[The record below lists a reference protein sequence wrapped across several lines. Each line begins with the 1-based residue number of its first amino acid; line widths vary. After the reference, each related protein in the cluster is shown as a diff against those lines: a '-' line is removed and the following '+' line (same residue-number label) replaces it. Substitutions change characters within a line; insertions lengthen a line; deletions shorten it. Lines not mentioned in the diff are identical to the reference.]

1 MPTADYLLG
10 FKHLFTLA
18 CIITAFRK
26 YSPFP
31 QSFFIF
37 SFSSFF
43 SLLSSTRRIHSNIPP

>member
-1 MPTADYLLG
+1 MPTVDYLLG

-31 QSFFIF
+31 RSFFIF
-37 SFSSFF
+37 FF
-43 SLLSSTRRIHSNIPP
+43 LFFFFIAV